1 MTLSRGPRIALSI
14 ATTTAGVAMLIFAL
28 LSGSHWADA
37 LGVAGVMLASKGAVD
52 LARLGGAVDQ
62 AQ

>member
-1 MTLSRGPRIALSI
+1 V
-14 ATTTAGVAMLIFAL
+14 TAGVAMLIFAL
-28 LSGSHWADA
+28 LSGSHWAEA
-37 LGVAGVMLASKGAVD
+37 VGFVGVMLAGKGAVD